1 MNKIYKLKF
10 DKRRNELVVVSEI
23 TAGLGKTESTGHI
36 AGLLALPFRKLLG
49 TLSPLSLMTGLAMGI
64 LPMMVLAAPDL
75 PAGGQIVGGQGS
87 ISVNGHQM
95 TVHQNSQS
103 MAASWSSFDIGKNNS
118 VRFVQPDSSAVALN
132 RVTGGHESR
141 IMGSLSANGKVFLIN
156 PNGVLFGKGAR
167 VNTAGLVAS
176 TKNIST
182 ADFMKGKYTF
192 SGGSGAGAEII
203 NQGTLT
209 TTAGGF
215 IVLAAD
221 RVKNEGHIVTPSG
234 NTVLAAADTVALQLD
249 RNGLTSVTVNGSIV
263 NALADNHGLIS
274 ATDGQVYLTAR
285 GREMLLNTVVNNS
298 GTVEAEGLTARGG
311 IIRLDG
317 GNTGVVRQSGQLLAD
332 SETGRGGRVTLEGQ
346 NIYLAGDSLTSAT
359 GKRGGG
365 EVLVGGGWQGKD
377 RQIKNASN
385 VVMDRSATIDVSA
398 SGHGDGGQAVLW
410 SEDYTNFRG
419 TILAKGGRASGN
431 GGQVE
436 TSSHNNLQAF
446 GHVDASSP
454 RGHGGNW
461 LLDPTD
467 VTIVGTGSES
477 GISSSAAGSDAVFS
491 PTASGAQILNTSIVN
506 QLNAGTN
513 VTVQT
518 SGSDTDGQ
526 SGNITVNAD
535 IIKTAGADATLTL
548 KADNNIRTRDTT
560 SGQTG
565 ALNIGSSSGKLN
577 LNLLAGNT
585 TDQASVTLGAY
596 TNISLNGGDFY
607 AGAASSKNN
616 ISLVFSNNGGITAGN
631 LTMDVAGGLSGY
643 AFSLSS
649 GNNLTINGPVTT
661 NTGWGVT
668 TNFSAENLLVI
679 NAGKGNLSFNA
690 TDTSRGGSRVVL
702 SGKKGVDIQ
711 TAEGAISV
719 QSSGGA
725 STSAQIISDTGNV
738 SIGAGGGLTLTN
750 TNVSS
755 GAGISLQAA
764 GATTGMLKIQ
774 SSSLSTTGGGNIT
787 LDQKNHQLSAP
798 DGSTTMNTNAMTVD
812 ILNSTLNAGDGDI
825 RVEGY
830 NPNVCLSAAA
840 YTSTVRNGGIMVG
853 VRNGS
858 TLTGNNVSLNM
869 ELSGAN
875 ASYLPVFINGAT
887 ITAKNDI
894 NIGSSVN
901 DGARPVQIEIR
912 GSGNSLTA
920 QAGNITLTN
929 NMNGSSAAI
938 LLNGSG
944 SRSDITLSALNGSLS
959 LNGSSATGTGVSIT
973 SATLSAQRADIHGQS
988 TDNNSTANG
997 FSITNATLGGGLADL
1012 VNVTLSSSGSGAG
1025 VTNVLDSSVVTDAN
1039 RDTLLGKSI
1048 DNMTAVDMNGTA
1060 IFNDSTQAWE
1070 KTYQTDAHP
1079 NAGWIF
1085 NNTTVNADS
1094 VNVTGV
1100 GFTNSSLNITSGD
1113 LVINNNGSVMLTN
1126 SVINALQ
1133 GAVKANANGG
1143 GITLGAGSITAKG
1156 DINLQA
1162 SNAVSMKVATVSSS
1176 AGGFTVNTTG
1186 GDIDL
1191 TSGNISV
1198 NKDINIHTP
1207 NGTVTLQGNNASAI
1221 SDITSAAGNINIT
1234 ASVNKMDNTG
1244 VRFDNVNVSAS
1255 AGEIH
1260 VYGENSG
1267 AAHQSKIWD
1276 GDLFGGVYFLNSVG
1290 FSAHKTTIDAV
1301 SSFPAQE
1308 STTRRLANP
1317 TALSFS
1323 GPSPVTLNISGDAV
1337 INASAQGGAG
1347 VMFNSRN
1354 WAAAKTTIN
1363 LRNGNVI
1370 WTASTGDAILTDGK
1384 SVAAFTFSNTRGNNN
1399 TVYVNLEQAN
1409 LAVIADAS
1417 GAVRDKVSGFA
1428 SAIVL
1433 NSPWVANGFIF
1444 SGTGNVSVTG
1454 KSSLA
1459 DGINARVITNK
1470 DLNGTFSLQGES
1482 DSGVGVTLD
1491 GPLDAHLIN
1500 ASISGTSHSGI
1511 GVNISALKGKADLGN
1526 NEITGVSDTSAG
1538 IQIIGSNVT
1547 VTNGALTGRSGGAGA
1562 GVSLKGGSQYTFSGV
1577 NVTGQSV
1584 DGAGVSVSG
1593 NLAVNDQTTL
1603 NGTASG

>member
-1 MNKIYKLKF
+1 MFSLHRKACPRSGFVPDDIFGLNDMNKIYKLKF

-49 TLSPLSLMTGLAMGI
+49 TLSPLSLMTGLAMGV

-346 NIYLAGDSLTSAT
+346 NIHLAGDSLTSAT

-365 EVLVGGGWQGKD
+365 EVRVGGGWQGKD

-560 SGQTG
+560 SGKTG

-690 TDTSRGGSRVVL
+690 TDTSRGGSRVIL

-869 ELSGAN
+869 VLSGAN

-1162 SNAVSMKVATVSSS
+1162 SNAVSMKGATVSSS
-1176 AGGFTVNTTG
+1176 AGGF
-1186 GDIDL
+1186 
-1191 TSGNISV
+1191 
-1198 NKDINIHTP
+1198 
-1207 NGTVTLQGNNASAI
+1207 
-1221 SDITSAAGNINIT
+1221 
-1234 ASVNKMDNTG
+1234 
-1244 VRFDNVNVSAS
+1244 
-1255 AGEIH
+1255 
-1260 VYGENSG
+1260 
-1267 AAHQSKIWD
+1267 
-1276 GDLFGGVYFLNSVG
+1276 
-1290 FSAHKTTIDAV
+1290 
-1301 SSFPAQE
+1301 
-1308 STTRRLANP
+1308 
-1317 TALSFS
+1317 
-1323 GPSPVTLNISGDAV
+1323 
-1337 INASAQGGAG
+1337 
-1347 VMFNSRN
+1347 
-1354 WAAAKTTIN
+1354 
-1363 LRNGNVI
+1363 
-1370 WTASTGDAILTDGK
+1370 
-1384 SVAAFTFSNTRGNNN
+1384 
-1399 TVYVNLEQAN
+1399 
-1409 LAVIADAS
+1409 
-1417 GAVRDKVSGFA
+1417 
-1428 SAIVL
+1428 
-1433 NSPWVANGFIF
+1433 
-1444 SGTGNVSVTG
+1444 
-1454 KSSLA
+1454 
-1459 DGINARVITNK
+1459 
-1470 DLNGTFSLQGES
+1470 
-1482 DSGVGVTLD
+1482 
-1491 GPLDAHLIN
+1491 
-1500 ASISGTSHSGI
+1500 
-1511 GVNISALKGKADLGN
+1511 
-1526 NEITGVSDTSAG
+1526 
-1538 IQIIGSNVT
+1538 
-1547 VTNGALTGRSGGAGA
+1547 
-1562 GVSLKGGSQYTFSGV
+1562 
-1577 NVTGQSV
+1577 
-1584 DGAGVSVSG
+1584 
-1593 NLAVNDQTTL
+1593 
-1603 NGTASG
+1603 